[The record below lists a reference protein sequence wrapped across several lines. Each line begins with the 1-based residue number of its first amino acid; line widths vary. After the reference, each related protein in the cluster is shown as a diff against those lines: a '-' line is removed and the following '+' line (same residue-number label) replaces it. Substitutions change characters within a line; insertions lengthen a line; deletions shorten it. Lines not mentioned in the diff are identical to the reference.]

1 MSKKLQNILSFGLI
15 VLYLLAAAIFKDVP
29 LVGQLGRAVL
39 VLGEIGV
46 SAAYCLVN
54 RPMER
59 KELIGEVAF
68 NAVLT
73 AAAVILALSGLV

>member
-29 LVGQLGRAVL
+29 LVGQLGLAVL

-59 KELIGEVAF
+59 KVVWGEAAF
-68 NAVLT
+68 NALL
-73 AAAVILALSGLV
+73 AAAAILLIALGAV